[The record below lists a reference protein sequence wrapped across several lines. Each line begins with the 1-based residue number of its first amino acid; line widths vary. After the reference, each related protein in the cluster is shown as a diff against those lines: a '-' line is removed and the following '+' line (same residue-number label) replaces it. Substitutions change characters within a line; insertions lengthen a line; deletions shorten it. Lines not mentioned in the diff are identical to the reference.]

1 MKKVLSVIIPVY
13 NMEKYIRQC
22 LESLMIKEVLDK
34 IEILVVLDGST
45 DRSEE
50 IAMEYAKAH
59 PYSVRVISKPNGGHG
74 SAINT
79 GMDNAVGEYVKV
91 LDSDDWVNIGD
102 FIEFVKRLKE
112 ETADAVICDY
122 RKEHVYNGKSEYF
135 EYKDLEDGKK
145 YKLNSDIKTVLFMG
159 VDKEEKADLGNNP
172 GENGQSDS
180 LNLLVLNKEEKKA
193 QIVQISRDSMVGIDI
208 YDVTGNKLMTE
219 EGQIAL
225 QYAYGDGAEE
235 SCRLTSEKVSDLM
248 YGVNVD
254 SYFSLTLEG
263 LVAATDA
270 VGGITLTVP
279 EDYTEVD
286 PAFEKDAV
294 VTLNGELA
302 EKYVRKRDI
311 EVLDSNNQRMERQ
324 SQFIGALIEKMQS
337 IDGKSEYLS
346 LYQQLTPYMTT
357 NMTAD
362 ELEELSNY
370 KIEAETIKVPGEI
383 IEKDGHAQYIVDNKE
398 LKKIVL
404 KLFYKMV

>member
-1 MKKVLSVIIPVY
+1 MKNKNLII
-13 NMEKYIRQC
+13 
-22 LESLMIKEVLDK
+22 
-34 IEILVVLDGST
+34 VVL
-45 DRSEE
+45 
-50 IAMEYAKAH
+50 
-59 PYSVRVISKPNGGHG
+59 
-74 SAINT
+74 
-79 GMDNAVGEYVKV
+79 
-91 LDSDDWVNIGD
+91 
-102 FIEFVKRLKE
+102 
-112 ETADAVICDY
+112 AVICAGLLTGVIHTVI
-122 RKEHVYNGKSEYF
+122 KGKNSSQQ
-135 EYKDLEDGKK
+135 KQTASVDLDEDQTQSGIIEEDGKK

-193 QIVQISRDSMVGIDI
+193 QIVQISRDSIVGIDI

>member
-1 MKKVLSVIIPVY
+1 MKNKNLII
-13 NMEKYIRQC
+13 
-22 LESLMIKEVLDK
+22 
-34 IEILVVLDGST
+34 VVL
-45 DRSEE
+45 
-50 IAMEYAKAH
+50 
-59 PYSVRVISKPNGGHG
+59 
-74 SAINT
+74 
-79 GMDNAVGEYVKV
+79 
-91 LDSDDWVNIGD
+91 
-102 FIEFVKRLKE
+102 
-112 ETADAVICDY
+112 AVICVGLLTGVIY
-122 RKEHVYNGKSEYF
+122 TVTKGKNSSQQKQTASE
-135 EYKDLEDGKK
+135 DLDEDQTQSGIIEEDGKN

-279 EDYTEVD
+279 EDYTAVD

-404 KLFYKMV
+404 ELFYKMV

>member
-1 MKKVLSVIIPVY
+1 MKNKNLIIVILI
-13 NMEKYIRQC
+13 
-22 LESLMIKEVLDK
+22 
-34 IEILVVLDGST
+34 
-45 DRSEE
+45 
-50 IAMEYAKAH
+50 
-59 PYSVRVISKPNGGHG
+59 
-74 SAINT
+74 
-79 GMDNAVGEYVKV
+79 
-91 LDSDDWVNIGD
+91 
-102 FIEFVKRLKE
+102 
-112 ETADAVICDY
+112 VICAGLLSGVGYTVVKD
-122 RKEHVYNGKSEYF
+122 KGTGNQSQGKTSDADEDPSQSGII
-135 EYKDLEDGKK
+135 EEDGRK
-145 YKLNSDIKTVLFMG
+145 YKLNTDIKAILFMG

-180 LNLLVLNKEEKKA
+180 LNLLVLNQEKKTA

-235 SCRLTSEKVSDLM
+235 SCRLTSEKVSELM
-248 YGVNVD
+248 YGIHID

-279 EDYTEVD
+279 EDYTAID

-324 SQFIGALIEKMQS
+324 SQFIGALINKMQNME
-337 IDGKSEYLS
+337 GQSEYLS
-346 LYQQLTPYMTT
+346 LYQQLGDYMTT

-362 ELEELSNY
+362 ELEELSDY
-370 KIEAETIKVPGEI
+370 KIDPETIKVPGEI